1 MKCKVQQENANI
13 GWESALED
21 AKRKH
26 AEGRKYV
33 AKMRS
38 IIRMIQKK
46 VALGEEFPGTSSSK
60 TRKLS

>member
-1 MKCKVQQENANI
+1 MKCKTQYKSAKT
-13 GWESALED
+13 GWPEILED

-38 IIRMIQKK
+38 IVRMIERKI
-46 VALGEEFPGTSSSK
+46 ALGEDFPSDK
-60 TRKLS
+60 VIR